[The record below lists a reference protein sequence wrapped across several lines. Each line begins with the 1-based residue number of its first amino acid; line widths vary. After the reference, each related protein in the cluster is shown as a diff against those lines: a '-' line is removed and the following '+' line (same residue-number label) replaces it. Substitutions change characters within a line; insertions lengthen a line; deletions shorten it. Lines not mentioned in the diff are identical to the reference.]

1 MLPLSLCLI
10 FWALCGT
17 LIELYQI
24 TANDAGLHWID
35 GVIAFRCSMFFTGRD
50 ESMNRL
56 HGKIAI
62 VTGGA
67 VGIGRA
73 CVERM
78 AQEGAKVAIFDRTE
92 AEGLAL
98 QDQLRAQ
105 GHTVVF
111 WRVDVAC
118 ETALQTAMD
127 AAAAHFGGLHILV
140 NNAGI
145 SGSAHSTEQT
155 TEQEWDAV
163 QAINVKGV
171 FFGTKH
177 AIPHLRRAGGGSI
190 INLSSIAGLIG
201 VGGLAPYH
209 ASKGAVRLM
218 SKNDAITYAHEKIRV
233 NSIHPAYI
241 WTPMVENHLRANSP
255 DLEAAK
261 AAADALHPLGKMGEP
276 DDIAWAVVWLAS
288 DEAKFVT
295 GAEIVIDGGYT
306 AR

>member
-1 MLPLSLCLI
+1 
-10 FWALCGT
+10 
-17 LIELYQI
+17 
-24 TANDAGLHWID
+24 
-35 GVIAFRCSMFFTGRD
+35 
-50 ESMNRL
+50 MNRL
-56 HGKIAI
+56 SGKIAI

-78 AQEGAKVAIFDRTE
+78 AAEGAKVAIFDV
-92 AEGLAL
+92 L
-98 QDQLRAQ
+98 DAQ
-105 GHTVVF
+105 GKALATDLSAKGHKVAYQH
-111 WRVDVAC
+111 VDVTDEATLKSAIDR
-118 ETALQTAMD
+118 TAQDL
-127 AAAAHFGGLHILV
+127 GGLHVMV

-145 SGSAHSTEQT
+145 SGAPKPTDQVTEA
-155 TEQEWDAV
+155 EWDRV
-163 QAINVKGV
+163 QAVNVKGV

-177 AIPHLRRAGGGSI
+177 AIPHLRAAGKGSI

-201 VGGLAPYH
+201 IGGIAPYH

-218 SKNDAITYAHEKIRV
+218 SKNDAITYAPEKIRV

-241 WTPMVENHLRANSP
+241 WTPMVENHLRATSP

-261 AAADALHPLGKMGEP
+261 LAAGAAHPIGHMGEP